1 VKRREFITLLGGAA
15 VWPLAA
21 GAQQPKQ
28 MKRIGVITPF
38 NENDSESQRRVSAF
52 RQGLQEL
59 GWTDGRNVRFDY
71 RGGAGDPDR
80 IRAYAAEIV
89 RLKPDVIL
97 ANSAQIL
104 LALQRETRTI
114 SIVFVQVDDPVS
126 NGIVSNLAHPGG
138 NITGFTPAESPMG
151 GKLLQVLKEVAP
163 AMTRVLVVLS
173 VESTNQSGMRRSI
186 EAAAPSLDVKVTTA
200 NVQDTAGIESAIEA
214 FAREPHG
221 GMIVMPNPVT
231 NVHRGLITTLA
242 VRHRLP
248 SLYRYRYFVAEGG
261 LVAYGVD
268 PADQYRR
275 AASYIDRIL
284 KGEKP
289 GDLPVQAPIKYEL
302 VINLKTA
309 KAIGLTIPE
318 SLLLRADEVIE

>member
-151 GKLLQVLKEVAP
+151 GK
-163 AMTRVLVVLS
+163 
-173 VESTNQSGMRRSI
+173 
-186 EAAAPSLDVKVTTA
+186 
-200 NVQDTAGIESAIEA
+200 
-214 FAREPHG
+214 
-221 GMIVMPNPVT
+221 
-231 NVHRGLITTLA
+231 
-242 VRHRLP
+242 
-248 SLYRYRYFVAEGG
+248 
-261 LVAYGVD
+261 
-268 PADQYRR
+268 
-275 AASYIDRIL
+275 
-284 KGEKP
+284 
-289 GDLPVQAPIKYEL
+289 
-302 VINLKTA
+302 
-309 KAIGLTIPE
+309 
-318 SLLLRADEVIE
+318 

>member
-1 VKRREFITLLGGAA
+1 MKRREFITLLGGAA

-151 GKLLQVLKEVAP
+151 GK
-163 AMTRVLVVLS
+163 
-173 VESTNQSGMRRSI
+173 
-186 EAAAPSLDVKVTTA
+186 
-200 NVQDTAGIESAIEA
+200 
-214 FAREPHG
+214 
-221 GMIVMPNPVT
+221 
-231 NVHRGLITTLA
+231 
-242 VRHRLP
+242 
-248 SLYRYRYFVAEGG
+248 
-261 LVAYGVD
+261 
-268 PADQYRR
+268 
-275 AASYIDRIL
+275 
-284 KGEKP
+284 
-289 GDLPVQAPIKYEL
+289 
-302 VINLKTA
+302 
-309 KAIGLTIPE
+309 
-318 SLLLRADEVIE
+318 

>member
-1 VKRREFITLLGGAA
+1 
-15 VWPLAA
+15 
-21 GAQQPKQ
+21 
-28 MKRIGVITPF
+28 
-38 NENDSESQRRVSAF
+38 
-52 RQGLQEL
+52 
-59 GWTDGRNVRFDY
+59 
-71 RGGAGDPDR
+71 
-80 IRAYAAEIV
+80 
-89 RLKPDVIL
+89 
-97 ANSAQIL
+97 
-104 LALQRETRTI
+104 
-114 SIVFVQVDDPVS
+114 
-126 NGIVSNLAHPGG
+126 
-138 NITGFTPAESPMG
+138 
-151 GKLLQVLKEVAP
+151 
-163 AMTRVLVVLS
+163 MTRVLVVLS

-289 GDLPVQAPIKYEL
+289 GDLPVQAPNKYEV

-309 KAIGLTIPE
+309 KALGLSIPPA
-318 SLLLRADEVIE
+318 LLAAADEVIE